1 MKIIAYIVLATLLIT
16 SCNSNTSEETGDGI
30 THFDGNWKLV
40 FITQGYQIPINIK
53 LVQNKLTVINGQEQ
67 IEMDIDIKNDSFY
80 VDIPNF
86 NAHFEGYFLT
96 DKKLNGVYI
105 KDGVKDYIIPITATY
120 TQENH
125 FEASDKNFSYL
136 KPKYNVSV
144 DRGNRTTKA
153 IGLFTQAGTHV
164 VSSFAT
170 ETGDYRFLDG
180 VVDGNKLKL
189 STFDGSHLFLFT
201 ADVKGDSLV
210 NGLFISGKTG
220 NYNWV
225 GVANDT
231 VELRNPEKLTYVI
244 KEIKPEDR
252 LKLISSDGDTVTLA
266 DEKFNNKVKIV
277 QIMGTWCPNCLD
289 EARYFNTLYKKYNK
303 DGLEIVAVAFENGT
317 NTQVIL
323 DKLNKY
329 KKVNNINYTM
339 LYGGKAG
346 NEFALKVFPY
356 LNKVMSFPTA
366 IYFDKNNKI
375 RKIYTGFYGPGTG
388 KYYEDYTA
396 STEKFIED
404 LLAE

>member
-1 MKIIAYIVLATLLIT
+1 
-16 SCNSNTSEETGDGI
+16 
-30 THFDGNWKLV
+30 
-40 FITQGYQIPINIK
+40 
-53 LVQNKLTVINGQEQ
+53 
-67 IEMDIDIKNDSFY
+67 
-80 VDIPNF
+80 
-86 NAHFEGYFLT
+86 
-96 DKKLNGVYI
+96 
-105 KDGVKDYIIPITATY
+105 
-120 TQENH
+120 
-125 FEASDKNFSYL
+125 
-136 KPKYNVSV
+136 
-144 DRGNRTTKA
+144 
-153 IGLFTQAGTHV
+153 
-164 VSSFAT
+164 
-170 ETGDYRFLDG
+170 
-180 VVDGNKLKL
+180 
-189 STFDGSHLFLFT
+189 
-201 ADVKGDSLV
+201 
-210 NGLFISGKTG
+210 
-220 NYNWV
+220 
-225 GVANDT
+225 
-231 VELRNPEKLTYVI
+231 LTYVI
-244 KEIKPEDR
+244 KDIKPEDR